1 MSPHVRKVVGIWLLI
16 GCVMVFF
23 QVILGGVTR
32 LTESGLSITQW
43 KPLNGIVP
51 PLNEA
56 DWNQEF
62 DLYKEKVQYKI
73 INEGMTLQEFKWIF
87 FWEFFHRFWGRMFA
101 VVFIFPFI
109 YFIAKGYLQ
118 KRLIISLIGLFL
130 FGGLQGF
137 VGWIMVKGGLT
148 GVFVPPLRLTVH
160 LVLAFILLGWTV
172 WLTLSVLRE
181 NFKLCA
187 PDKQLKSL
195 RGLAIG
201 FAVVLLLQ
209 IFLGGIVSGMK
220 AGLAYPTWPDM
231 NGEYIPAALW
241 SEPANWA
248 GFTNFLPQDHWGRT
262 FIQFTHRCTAYLLLV
277 LVAVFYFKSRNLNT
291 DKVFKFGLNLFPV
304 LVLLQATIG
313 IITVLNCV
321 GKIPLSWGMLHQGGA
336 MLLVA
341 ETVFVIFHL
350 YSKGGTDS
358 IQSRGSI

>member
-1 MSPHVRKVVGIWLLI
+1 MAPHVRRVVGIWLLV

-23 QVILGGVTR
+23 QVILGGITR

-43 KPLNGIVP
+43 KPINGIVP

-62 DLYKEKVQYKI
+62 DLYKQKVQYKV
-73 INEGMTLQEFKWIF
+73 INEGMTLAEFKWIF

-109 YFIAKGYLQ
+109 YFLSKKYLS
-118 KRLIISLIGLFL
+118 KKLIYSLIGLFL

-160 LVLAFILLGWTV
+160 LVLAFILLAWTV

-181 NFKLCA
+181 DYHLTANTN
-187 PDKQLKSL
+187 QLKPL

-201 FAVVLLLQ
+201 IAVVLLVQ

-231 NGEYIPAALW
+231 NGEYIPAALF
-241 SEPANWA
+241 SEPVTWA
-248 GFTNFLPQDHWGRT
+248 GFTNYLPQDHWGRT
-262 FIQFTHRCTAYLLLV
+262 FIQFTHRSTAYLLVV
-277 LVAVFYFKSRNLNT
+277 LVALFWYRSRNITT
-291 DKVFKFGLNLFPV
+291 DGIFKLGLNVFPV
-304 LVLLQATIG
+304 LITLQALLG
-313 IITVLNCV
+313 IITVFNCV
-321 GKIPLSWGMLHQGGA
+321 GRIPLGWGMLHQGGA

-341 ETVFVIFHL
+341 EMVFVIFHL
-350 YSKGGTDS
+350 YKKGGTDTV
-358 IQSRGSI
+358 QS